1 MSLSLPKL
9 DPKEE
14 HFRIA
19 SSVEGLT
26 LFLRY
31 LPPNSQQT
39 DTPKIVLYVHGGS
52 FPSAL
57 SCDVSRL
64 AIAAGGWSVGNQIF
78 RRGVAKTQP
87 VPKTRALGEC
97 PVAVSGHA
105 PAAAERVCI
114 GGKRWPAGSGDMRRP
129 LAPLPGRP
137 NPTDPGDAAD
147 LSTP

>member
-31 LPPNSQQT
+31 LPPSSQQT
-39 DTPKIVLYVHGGS
+39 DTPKIMLYVHGGS

-64 AIAAGGWSVGNQIF
+64 AIAAGCWSVGNQIF

-87 VPKTRALGEC
+87 VPARTSAN

-105 PAAAERVCI
+105 PAAPERVCI
-114 GGKRWPAGSGDMRRP
+114 GGKRWPGGSGDMRRP
-129 LAPLPGRP
+129 LAPLPRRP